1 MPTLDTIHDYLAAH
15 SDEAGQCILFASTAI
30 ANQPHL
36 VRDVQQKKKIL
47 DVLESATRGLQR
59 MEAVLDRVT
68 EQQVSALLAKLQAPP
83 LMKSPT
89 CPRWSR

>member
-47 DVLESATRGLQR
+47 DVLESATRGCDAWKLSSIAFPSNR
-59 MEAVLDRVT
+59 
-68 EQQVSALLAKLQAPP
+68 SAPCWPSCKLLPS
-83 LMKSPT
+83 MKSPT
-89 CPRWSR
+89 CPPWSR